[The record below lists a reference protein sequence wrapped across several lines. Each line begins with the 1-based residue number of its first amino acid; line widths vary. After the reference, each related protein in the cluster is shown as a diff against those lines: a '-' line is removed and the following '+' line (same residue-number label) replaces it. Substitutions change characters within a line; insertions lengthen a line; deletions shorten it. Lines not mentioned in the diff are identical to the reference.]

1 MSEVEVVLG
10 LAQVGDLAV
19 GSENAG
25 LQHDKSAVE
34 G

>member
-1 MSEVEVVLG
+1 MSEVEVEVG
-10 LAQVGDLAV
+10 QGQVGDLAV

>member
-1 MSEVEVVLG
+1 MSEVEIVLG
-10 LAQVGDLAV
+10 QAQVGVLAV